1 MYLSIHLNYLTDSKY
16 SGAQVFYNN
25 EENKEIAMVI
35 QETLNNKLQNNR
47 DIKKIPQKTYMY
59 DKLTVPGVLI
69 ECGFLSNP
77 KEKNLLNSSYQQKIA
92 TTIKDALI
100 NYY

>member
-1 MYLSIHLNYLTDSKY
+1 MTNLLFLEFYKKGRLRNLCYYIKSVDNNVLNLDRNLWCYPADKNLS
-16 SGAQVFYNN
+16 F
-25 EENKEIAMVI
+25 
-35 QETLNNKLQNNR
+35 
-47 DIKKIPQKTYMY
+47 
-59 DKLTVPGVLI
+59 VPGVLI

-77 KEKNLLNSSYQQKIA
+77 KEKNLLNSSSYQQKIA

>member
-1 MYLSIHLNYLTDSKY
+1 
-16 SGAQVFYNN
+16 
-25 EENKEIAMVI
+25 
-35 QETLNNKLQNNR
+35 
-47 DIKKIPQKTYMY
+47 MY

-77 KEKNLLNSSYQQKIA
+77 KEKNLLNSTSYQQKIA